1 MAVKLK
7 VPDVPEDLNLESIAT
22 SYRELD
28 AVEKLAKSRKEKLRP
43 LFLLAMTDAVGDLR
57 EPEEINFTL
66 GPEDLDVH
74 RGDVRAWA
82 AHEYPT
88 FRVERFSTADGIE
101 YEVWLEEVL
110 DLAKYEFEVE
120 GFKFGRTVRM
130 EGAEFKADEFEEWL
144 EQDGDLEEEIWTA
157 LSGCIEPEE
166 QRILHFKEDQA
177 IEVMGKYPETMPIF
191 QRFSFTGTPKVQ
203 LLPIKEA
210 KEESEA

>member
-1 MAVKLK
+1 MALNFA
-7 VPDVPEDLNLESIAT
+7 VPEIPEDLSLESIAT

-28 AVEKLAKSRKEKLRP
+28 AVEKLAKKRKDKLRP
-43 LFLLAMTDAVGDLR
+43 LFLASMTDTVSDTR
-57 EPEEINFTL
+57 PPEEINFTL

-88 FRVERFSTADGIE
+88 FRVERFSTADGEE
-101 YEVWLEEVL
+101 YEVWLEEIL

-130 EGAEFKADEFEEWL
+130 EGAEFKADEFEAWL
-144 EQDGDLEEEIWTA
+144 EEEGDLEEDVWAA
-157 LSGCIEPEE
+157 LSQCIEPEE
-166 QRILHFKEDQA
+166 QRILHFKEERA
-177 IEVMGKYPETMPIF
+177 IEVMGEFPETMPIF

-203 LLPIKEA
+203 LLPIKEIKA
-210 KEESEA
+210 ESET